1 MEAIYIILGGLII
14 ICGPLALYFRHEDK
28 KNSGLKQK

>member
-14 ICGPLALYFRHEDK
+14 IGVPLALYFRHQDK
-28 KNSGLKQK
+28 KTK